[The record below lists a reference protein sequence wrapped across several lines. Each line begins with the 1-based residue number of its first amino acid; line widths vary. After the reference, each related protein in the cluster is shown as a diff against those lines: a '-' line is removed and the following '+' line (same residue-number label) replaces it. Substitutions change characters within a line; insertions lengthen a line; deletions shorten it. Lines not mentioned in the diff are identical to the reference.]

1 MEVNLKCGEFAS
13 IKTLGILWG
22 ASNDIFT
29 FKDASDLCCK
39 EDKHT
44 KQRFLS
50 KIATL
55 FDSLGFRSPY
65 VVQGKVL
72 LQELWMT
79 GLDQDGPFPLNISRK
94 VTNWSKELET
104 LSSFQVPRC
113 LQYPKEVSEITFH
126 VFNDASEKAYGSVIY
141 QRSIYKSGK
150 ISTNLVMPKSKV
162 APLQA
167 ISIPRLELLSAVLG
181 LTLARKLVHAFQL
194 SMDVVK
200 FWCDSMNV
208 L

>member
-22 ASNDIFT
+22 ASNYIFT

-39 EDKHT
+39 EDKHN

-55 FDSLGFRSPY
+55 FDPLGFCSPY

-79 GLDQDGPFPLNISRK
+79 GLD
-94 VTNWSKELET
+94 
-104 LSSFQVPRC
+104 
-113 LQYPKEVSEITFH
+113 
-126 VFNDASEKAYGSVIY
+126 
-141 QRSIYKSGK
+141 
-150 ISTNLVMPKSKV
+150 
-162 APLQA
+162 
-167 ISIPRLELLSAVLG
+167 
-181 LTLARKLVHAFQL
+181 
-194 SMDVVK
+194 
-200 FWCDSMNV
+200 
-208 L
+208 